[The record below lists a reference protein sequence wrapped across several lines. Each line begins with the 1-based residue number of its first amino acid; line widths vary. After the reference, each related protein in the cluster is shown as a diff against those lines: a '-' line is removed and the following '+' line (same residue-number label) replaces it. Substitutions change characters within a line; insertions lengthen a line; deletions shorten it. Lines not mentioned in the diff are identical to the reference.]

1 MIIDDLV
8 EMGANRSEAR
18 DVVDKRL
25 KDQLIRSQV
34 KQGIKP
40 EPEPFKIDA
49 ATAAKLG
56 IKLPTPAKD
65 RP

>member
-1 MIIDDLV
+1 
-8 EMGANRSEAR
+8 
-18 DVVDKRL
+18 
-25 KDQLIRSQV
+25 LIRSQV